1 MAGFGAMVED
11 INAIK
16 ALQMRQATTKT
27 SSKKVD
33 TNDFDDLPRL

>member
-1 MAGFGAMVED
+1 MVED

-16 ALQMRQATTKT
+16 TLQMRQTTTKT

-33 TNDFDDLPRL
+33 TNDYEDLPRL